1 MHLTRRW
8 AKLGMMNLQINPSA
22 RTLGME
28 NAILSGYGTR
38 YHVRDF
44 EGCLSLKSVVH
55 GSADWETDGR
65 RFVVNQ
71 DCYLIL
77 NDLQHYTMTI
87 DSPKRVKTFCIF
99 FERGFVEE
107 INRVMIMG
115 DERLLDSPQ
124 NPRRQG
130 LDFINRLEP
139 NDSAVLGL
147 VRRFHAEL
155 GYGRMPLTEWEKH
168 FLRIGA
174 QLVTE
179 RRETL
184 RAMVNLPALKAS
196 TREEVY
202 RRLLRG
208 RDFLLASLRDP
219 IRLKDVA
226 KAANLSP
233 FHFHRSFARVFRET
247 PHQYLRRHRLE
258 MAARLLRSTEMSV
271 TAVGLEAGFESV
283 AAFSDIFRRY
293 HGKPP
298 LRYRRSN

>member
-1 MHLTRRW
+1 MM
-8 AKLGMMNLQINPSA
+8 KLPVNPPA
-22 RTLGME
+22 RMLGTE

-44 EGCLSLKSVVH
+44 EGCLSLKSVAR

-65 RFVVNQ
+65 RFVVTP
-71 DCYLIL
+71 DCYLVL
-77 NDLQHYTMTI
+77 NDRQHYTMTI
-87 DSPKRVKTFCIF
+87 DSPYRVKTFCLF

-107 INRVMIMG
+107 INRGMVVG

-124 NPRRQG
+124 TPRRLG
-130 LDFINRLEP
+130 LEFINRVESKE
-139 NDSAVLGL
+139 SAIVGL
-147 VRRFHAEL
+147 LRQFHAEL
-155 GYGRMPLTEWEKH
+155 GYGRMTLTQWEEH

-174 QLVTE
+174 QMARE

-184 RAMVNLPALKAS
+184 RAMERLPALRAS

-208 RDFLLASLRDP
+208 RDFLLASLHEP

-233 FHFHRSFARVFRET
+233 FHFHRSFARAFRET
-247 PHQYLRRHRLE
+247 PHQYLTRQRLE
-258 MAARLLRSTEMSV
+258 LAARLLRSTEMSV
-271 TAVGLEAGFESV
+271 TEVGLEAGFESV
-283 AAFSDIFRRY
+283 AAFSDSFRRY
-293 HGKPP
+293 YGKSPM
-298 LRYRRSN
+298 RYRRNN

>member
-1 MHLTRRW
+1 LGIM
-8 AKLGMMNLQINPSA
+8 KLPINPPG
-22 RTLGME
+22 RTLGTE

-44 EGCLSLKSVVH
+44 EGCLSLKSVVQ
-55 GSADWETDGR
+55 GSADWEMDGR

-77 NDLQHYTMTI
+77 NDRQHYTLTI
-87 DSPKRVKTFCIF
+87 DSPERVKTFCLF
-99 FERGFVEE
+99 FERGFLEE

-124 NPRRQG
+124 NPRRVG
-130 LDFINRLEP
+130 LEFINRLEP
-139 NDSAVLGL
+139 HDSALLGL
-147 VRRFHAEL
+147 LRRFHAEL
-155 GYGRMPLTEWEKH
+155 GSGRMPLTEWEKH

-174 QLVTE
+174 QLVRE
-179 RRETL
+179 RRDTL
-184 RAMVNLPALKAS
+184 RAMENLPAVRPS

-208 RDFLLASLRDP
+208 RDFLLASLQGP

-226 KAANLSP
+226 RAANLSP

-247 PHQYLRRHRLE
+247 PHQYLTRHRLE

-271 TAVGLEAGFESV
+271 TEVGLEAGFESV
-283 AAFSDIFRRY
+283 AAFSDVFRRY
-293 HGKPP
+293 HGLPP
-298 LRYRRSN
+298 LRYRRGK

>member
-1 MHLTRRW
+1 MM
-8 AKLGMMNLQINPSA
+8 KLPINPPA
-22 RTLGME
+22 RTLGTE
-28 NAILSGYGTR
+28 NAILSGYGAR

-55 GSADWETDGR
+55 GSADWETEGK

-87 DSPKRVKTFCIF
+87 DSPKRVKTFCVF

-107 INRVMIMG
+107 INRVMIKG
-115 DERLLDSPQ
+115 DECLLDSPQ
-124 NPRRQG
+124 DPRRLG
-130 LDFINRLEP
+130 LDFINRVEP

-147 VRRFHAEL
+147 LRQFHSEL
-155 GYGRMPLTEWEKH
+155 GCGRMPLTEWEKH

-174 QLVTE
+174 RLVME
-179 RRETL
+179 RRDTL
-184 RAMVNLPALKAS
+184 RAIVNLPALRAS

-208 RDFLLASLRDP
+208 RDFLLASLQDP
-219 IRLKDVA
+219 IRLRDVA

-233 FHFHRSFARVFRET
+233 FHFHRSFARAFRET
-247 PHQYLRRHRLE
+247 PHQYLTRHRLE
-258 MAARLLRSTEMSV
+258 MAARLLRSTELSV
-271 TAVGLEAGFESV
+271 TAVGLEAGFDSV
-283 AAFSDIFRRY
+283 AAFSNIFRRY
-293 HGKPP
+293 HGKSPS
-298 LRYRRSN
+298 RYRRSN

>member
-1 MHLTRRW
+1 
-8 AKLGMMNLQINPSA
+8 MMNLAINPPA
-22 RTLGME
+22 PTLGTK

-44 EGCLSLKSVVH
+44 EGCLSLKGVIH

-87 DSPKRVKTFCIF
+87 DSPKRVKTFCLF

-107 INRVMIMG
+107 INRVMTMG

-124 NPRRQG
+124 NSRRLG
-130 LDFINRLEP
+130 LEFINRVEP
-139 NDSAVLGL
+139 NDSAVLGQL
-147 VRRFHAEL
+147 RRFHTEL
-155 GYGRMPLTEWEKH
+155 GHGRMPLSEWEEH

-174 QLVTE
+174 QLVRE

-184 RAMVNLPALKAS
+184 RAIEHLPALRAS

-208 RDFLLASLRDP
+208 RDFLLGSLHEP
-219 IRLKDVA
+219 IRLKDMA

-233 FHFHRSFARVFRET
+233 FHFHCSFARVFRET
-247 PHQYLRRHRLE
+247 PHQYLTRHRLE
-258 MAARLLRSTEMSV
+258 TAARLLRSTDMSV
-271 TAVGLEAGFESV
+271 TSVGLEVGFESV
-283 AAFSDIFRRY
+283 AAFSDSFRRY
-293 HGKPP
+293 HGKSPM
-298 LRYRRSN
+298 RYRRSN

>member
-1 MHLTRRW
+1 MM
-8 AKLGMMNLQINPSA
+8 KLPINPQA
-22 RTLGME
+22 RTLGTE

-44 EGCLSLKSVVH
+44 EGCLSLKSVVQ

-65 RFVVNQ
+65 RFVVHQ

-77 NDLQHYTMTI
+77 NDWQHYTMTI
-87 DSPKRVKTFCIF
+87 DSPKRVRTFCLF

-115 DERLLDSPQ
+115 GERLLDSPQ
-124 NPRRQG
+124 NPQRLG
-130 LDFINRLEP
+130 LEFINRLEP
-139 NDSAVLGL
+139 HDSAVLGL
-147 VRRFHAEL
+147 LRRFQVEL
-155 GYGRMPLTEWEKH
+155 GYGRMPVTEWEEH

-174 QLVTE
+174 QLVRE
-179 RRETL
+179 RRDTL
-184 RAMVNLPALKAS
+184 RAMENLPALRPS

-208 RDFLLASLRDP
+208 RDFLLASLQER

-226 KAANLSP
+226 KAASLSP

-247 PHQYLRRHRLE
+247 PHQYLTRHRLE

-271 TAVGLEAGFESV
+271 TEVGLEAGFEST
-283 AAFSDIFRRY
+283 AAFSDAFRRY
-293 HGKPP
+293 HGTSP
-298 LRYRRSN
+298 LRYRRGN

>member
-1 MHLTRRW
+1 
-8 AKLGMMNLQINPSA
+8 MMNLRINPPA
-22 RTLGME
+22 RLLGSE

-38 YHVRDF
+38 YHVRDY

-87 DSPKRVKTFCIF
+87 DSPKRVKTFCLF

-107 INRVMIMG
+107 INRVMTMG
-115 DERLLDSPQ
+115 DDRLLDSPQ
-124 NPRRQG
+124 NPRRPG
-130 LDFINRLEP
+130 LEFINRVEP
-139 NDSAVLGL
+139 NDSAVLGML
-147 VRRFHAEL
+147 HRFHADL
-155 GYGRMPLTEWEKH
+155 GYGRMALTDWEEH

-174 QLVTE
+174 QLVRE

-184 RAMVNLPALKAS
+184 RAMEHLPALRAS

-208 RDFLLASLRDP
+208 RDFLLASLQEP

-226 KAANLSP
+226 KAANLST
-233 FHFHRSFARVFRET
+233 FHFHRSFARAFRET
-247 PHQYLRRHRLE
+247 PHQYLMRQRLE
-258 MAARLLRSTEMSV
+258 LAARLLRSTDMSV
-271 TAVGLEAGFESV
+271 TAVGLEVGFESV
-283 AAFSDIFRRY
+283 AAFSDSFRRF
-293 HGKPP
+293 HGKSPV
-298 LRYRRSN
+298 RYRRSN

>member
-1 MHLTRRW
+1 MM
-8 AKLGMMNLQINPSA
+8 KLPINPPA
-22 RTLGME
+22 RTLGTE
-28 NAILSGYGTR
+28 NVILSGWGAR

-107 INRVMIMG
+107 INRVMSKG
-115 DERLLDSPQ
+115 DECLLDSPQ
-124 NPRRQG
+124 DPRRLG
-130 LDFINRLEP
+130 LDFINRVEP

-147 VRRFHAEL
+147 LRQFHSKL
-155 GYGRMPLTEWEKH
+155 DCGWMPLTEWEKH

-174 QLVTE
+174 QLVME
-179 RRETL
+179 RRDAL
-184 RAMVNLPALKAS
+184 RAIVNLPALRAS

-208 RDFLLASLRDP
+208 RDFLLASLQDP

-226 KAANLSP
+226 QAANLSP

-247 PHQYLRRHRLE
+247 PHQYLTRHRLE

-293 HGKPP
+293 HGKSP

>member
-1 MHLTRRW
+1 M
-8 AKLGMMNLQINPSA
+8 KLPINPPA
-22 RTLGME
+22 RTLGTE
-28 NAILSGYGTR
+28 NAILSGYGAR

-44 EGCLSLKSVVH
+44 EGCLSLKSVVR

-77 NDLQHYTMTI
+77 NDLQRYTMTI

-107 INRVMIMG
+107 INRVMIEG
-115 DERLLDSPQ
+115 DECLLDSPQ
-124 NPRRQG
+124 DPRRLG
-130 LDFINRLEP
+130 LDFANCVEP

-147 VRRFHAEL
+147 LRQFHSEL
-155 GYGRMPLTEWEKH
+155 DCGRMPLTDWEKH
-168 FLRIGA
+168 FLRIGV
-174 QLVTE
+174 QLVME
-179 RRETL
+179 RRDTL
-184 RAMVNLPALKAS
+184 RAIVNLPALKAS

-208 RDFLLASLRDP
+208 RDFLLASLQDP

-226 KAANLSP
+226 QAANLSP

-247 PHQYLRRHRLE
+247 PHQYLTRHRLE

-271 TAVGLEAGFESV
+271 TEVGLEAGFESV

-293 HGKPP
+293 HGRSP